1 MRNLTIALGL
11 LIFGLGGFYGG
22 AKFEATKVPATAA
35 LTNAGA
41 NAGSNGAGATGGRGA
56 NAGTGGGNGTPTSA
70 GGAGAGFGG
79 GGFVNR
85 GTFGQVTAI
94 NGDTLTLQDAQ
105 GNQIKVQLQP
115 NTTVTKSVQGAKS
128 DLSTGITV
136 TVAGQRGSDGT
147 VTANAITIVPA
158 GSGPGG
164 SAASRG

>member
-22 AKFEATKVPATAA
+22 AKFEAGKGPATPA

-41 NAGSNGAGATGGRGA
+41 NAGSNAAGATGGRGA
-56 NAGTGGGNGTPTSA
+56 NAGTGGGNGTPTGA
-70 GGAGAGFGG
+70 GGAGAGFG

-136 TVAGQRGSDGT
+136 TVAGQRGTDGT

-158 GSGPGG
+158 GSSP
-164 SAASRG
+164 AARG

>member
-22 AKFEATKVPATAA
+22 AKYEAAKLPATPT
-35 LTNAGA
+35 LT
-41 NAGSNGAGATGGRGA
+41 GAGTA
-56 NAGTGGGNGTPTSA
+56 AGLAGNGTAAGRGGSTPGTGNA
-70 GGAGAGFGG
+70 GGTGTGFGG
-79 GGFVNR
+79 GGNGGGGFGGR
-85 GTFGQVTAI
+85 GTFGQITAI
-94 NGDTLTLQDAQ
+94 NGDTLTVQDAQ

-128 DLSTGITV
+128 DLSTGATV

-164 SAASRG
+164 SASRG

>member
-22 AKFEATKVPATAA
+22 AKFEATKVPATPT

-41 NAGSNGAGATGGRGA
+41 NAGLNGAGANGGRGP
-56 NAGTGGGNGTPTSA
+56 NAGTS
-70 GGAGAGFGG
+70 GGAGTTTGSGG
-79 GGFVNR
+79 GGFVAR
-85 GTFGQVTAI
+85 GTFGQITAI

-115 NTTVTKSVQGAKS
+115 NTTLSKSVQGAKS
-128 DLSTGITV
+128 DLTTGITV

-158 GSGPGG
+158 GTGPGG
-164 SAASRG
+164 SAAPRG